1 MKTNRFTWPMI
12 LGIIGA
18 ILSVI
23 VGFIIA
29 FFGTGGKLPG
39 IYNPSFGNQWLLIS
53 IMAIV
58 GPLIGLVGAS
68 IVCFFPR
75 VGGGLMLLSV
85 VEYFVV
91 SFLIGLMSAVPFL
104 IFGGIGTTFL
114 LISGMMGLL
123 YPMMNIEKTFL
134 YHNDHYKDNWHPHQP
149 KNKQTAE

>member
-1 MKTNRFTWPMI
+1 
-12 LGIIGA
+12 
-18 ILSVI
+18 
-23 VGFIIA
+23 
-29 FFGTGGKLPG
+29 
-39 IYNPSFGNQWLLIS
+39 
-53 IMAIV
+53 
-58 GPLIGLVGAS
+58 
-68 IVCFFPR
+68 
-75 VGGGLMLLSV
+75 MLLSV

-104 IFGGIGTTFL
+104 IFGGIGTAFL